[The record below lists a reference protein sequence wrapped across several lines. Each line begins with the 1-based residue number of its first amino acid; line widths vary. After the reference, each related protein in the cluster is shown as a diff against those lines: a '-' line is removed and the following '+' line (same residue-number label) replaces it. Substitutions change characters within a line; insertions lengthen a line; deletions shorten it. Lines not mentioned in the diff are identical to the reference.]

1 MEAVSRPG
9 SAHTSPRVSTDPR
22 RLLLAGAGVL
32 AVGLAALGVVV
43 PGLPTTV
50 FLIAASYCFARSCPW
65 LEERLLRNRLFAPY
79 LRAVEGREPMPRRA
93 RLVALATMWGSVGV
107 SLWVLDVAGR
117 LPAWLA
123 AVIVVAAIAG
133 TVAIARVSVRPR
145 VKPGRLEVCP
155 DRGEESGGL
164 LGRAPRQHP

>member
-9 SAHTSPRVSTDPR
+9 SAHTSPRVSTVPR

-65 LEERLLRNRLFAPY
+65 LEERLLRNRPFAP
-79 LRAVEGREPMPRRA
+79 
-93 RLVALATMWGSVGV
+93 
-107 SLWVLDVAGR
+107 
-117 LPAWLA
+117 
-123 AVIVVAAIAG
+123 
-133 TVAIARVSVRPR
+133 
-145 VKPGRLEVCP
+145 
-155 DRGEESGGL
+155 
-164 LGRAPRQHP
+164 